1 MSQSGTP
8 QDTKVPA
15 RTTDKPLAKIEKV
28 GLAADNAPPVNPK
41 WRAGRHLLIG
51 FITLLVLVGG
61 FGTWAVMAT
70 IAGAIIA
77 PGQLEVDRNRQV
89 VQHLDGGVV
98 TEILVD
104 EGDTVE
110 AGQVLIEL
118 DDSLLSSQLAIVEG
132 QLFELMARRGRMEAE
147 RDEVDDITFEPELLQ
162 RAAEDPRIAELVE
175 GQKRLFHA
183 RFESLDKE
191 IDQLGKRR
199 GQIANQI
206 DGVTAQQVALKKQL
220 ELITKE
226 LGDQQ
231 TLLDKGLAQASRVLA
246 LQREEARLLG
256 TVGELTAA
264 AAQAEGRITEIDIEI
279 IKLRARQREQ
289 AISTLRDQQP
299 EELRLAEQRRSFIEQ
314 LSRLTVRAPV
324 SGIVYGLKVFTPR
337 SVIRPAEPV
346 LFVVPQ
352 DRPLV
357 IAAQVEP
364 IHRDQIFVGQ
374 EVTVRFS
381 AFDQRRTPE
390 LKGEVVQI
398 SADIFQDEATRFSF
412 YRAEIALAEGEADK
426 LPDDAKLTP
435 GMPAETYLRTND
447 RSPIAFLVKPLADY
461 FTKAF
466 KES

>member
-1 MSQSGTP
+1 MSQAGKSQGA
-8 QDTKVPA
+8 KVPA
-15 RTTDKPLAKIEKV
+15 RTTDKPLAKIEKAQ
-28 GLAADNAPPVNPK
+28 LAMAEGKPAKPK
-41 WRAGRHLLIG
+41 WRAGPHLVLG
-51 FITLLVLVGG
+51 FLTLLVLVGG
-61 FGTWAVMAT
+61 FGTWAVMTT

-77 PGQLEVDRNRQV
+77 PGQLEVDRNRQI

-98 TEILVD
+98 AKILVD

-110 AGQVLIEL
+110 VGQVLIEL
-118 DDSLLSSQLAIVEG
+118 DDALLSSQLAIVEG

-147 RDEVDDITFEPELLQ
+147 RDEAEEIVFEPGLLQ

-175 GQKRLFHA
+175 GQTRLFHA
-183 RFESLDKE
+183 RSESLEKE
-191 IDQLGKRR
+191 VEQLGKRR

-206 DGVTAQQVALKKQL
+206 EGIVAQQEALKQQL
-220 ELITKE
+220 QLITKE
-226 LGDQQ
+226 LKDQQ
-231 TLLDKGLAQASRVLA
+231 SLLDKGLAQASRVLA

-264 AAQAEGRITEIDIEI
+264 GAQAEGRITEIDIEI
-279 IKLRARQREQ
+279 IKLRTRQREQ
-289 AISTLRDQQP
+289 AIATLRDQQP

-314 LSRLTVRAPV
+314 LSRLTIRAPV
-324 SGIVYGLKVFTPR
+324 SGIVYGLTVFTPR

-390 LKGEVVQI
+390 LQGEVVQI
-398 SADIFQDEATRFSF
+398 SADIFQDEATRNSF
-412 YRAEIALAEGEADK
+412 YRAEIALADGEAER